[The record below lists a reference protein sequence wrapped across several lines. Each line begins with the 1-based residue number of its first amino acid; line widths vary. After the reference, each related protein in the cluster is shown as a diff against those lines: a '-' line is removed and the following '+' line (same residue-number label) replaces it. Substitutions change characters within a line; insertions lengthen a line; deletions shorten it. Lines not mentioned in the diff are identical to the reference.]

1 MSRLVPNKVFLTK
14 GVGRHRYKLK
24 SFEEALRKAG
34 VAHQNL
40 VPVSSIVPPKCK
52 VISREKGLT
61 MLVPGQICHCVLAKA
76 NTDEHERL
84 IASSVGL
91 AIPKDG
97 SRWGYLSEVHNF
109 GMNSKEAADMAED
122 LAAEMLGTTLGLEI
136 DPDQAWSEKEQLYKT
151 SGLIIRTSN
160 ITQTARGNKGL
171 WTTTV
176 AMAIFLFE

>member
-1 MSRLVPNKVFLTK
+1 MGHLVPNKVFLTK
-14 GVGRHRYKLK
+14 GAGRHRYKLK
-24 SFEEALRKAG
+24 SFEEALRQAG

-61 MLVPGQICHCVLAKA
+61 KLVPGQICHCVLAKA
-76 NTDEHERL
+76 STDEHERL

-97 SRWGYLSEVHNF
+97 SRWGYLSEVHSC

-122 LAAEMLGTTLGLEI
+122 LAAEMLGTTLGLEF

-176 AMAIFLFE
+176 AIAVFLFD

>member
-1 MSRLVPNKVFLTK
+1 MSRLVPTKVFLTK
-14 GVGRHRYKLK
+14 GVGRHRYQLK
-24 SFEEALRKAG
+24 SFEEALRQAG

-40 VPVSSIVPPKCK
+40 VQVSSILPPNCK
-52 VISREKGLT
+52 VISREKGLAG
-61 MLVPGQICHCVLAKA
+61 LVPGEICHCVLAKA
-76 NTDEHERL
+76 ETDEHERL
-84 IASSVGL
+84 IACSVGM

-97 SRWGYLSEVHNF
+97 SRWGYLSEVHSC

-151 SGLIIRTSN
+151 SGVIIRTSN
-160 ITQTARGNKGL
+160 TTQTARGIKNL

-176 AMAIFLFE
+176 AIAVFLFD

>member
-1 MSRLVPNKVFLTK
+1 MSRLVPTKVFLTK
-14 GVGRHRYKLK
+14 GVGRHRYQLK
-24 SFEEALRKAG
+24 SFEEALRQAG

-40 VPVSSIVPPKCK
+40 VQVSSILPPKCK
-52 VISREKGLT
+52 VISREKGLAR
-61 MLVPGQICHCVLAKA
+61 LVPGEICHCVLAKA
-76 NTDEHERL
+76 ETDEHERL
-84 IASSVGL
+84 IASSVGM

-97 SRWGYLSEVHNF
+97 SRWGYLSEVHSF

-151 SGLIIRTSN
+151 SGVIIRTSN
-160 ITQTARGNKGL
+160 TTQTARGSKDL

-176 AMAIFLFE
+176 AIAVFLFD